1 MNVVKSTKRDEYNW
15 IYNGIPIKVTKIDK
29 DLFANFFMGHFNY
42 CITYGEFPDEL
53 KHAVTTVQRKPVNSD
68 KTNYRPVSIL
78 TSISKIYKKLM
89 YN

>member
-1 MNVVKSTKRDEYNW
+1 M
-15 IYNGIPIKVTKIDK
+15 DK
-29 DLFANFFMGHFNY
+29 DLFANFFMGRFNY

>member
-1 MNVVKSTKRDEYNW
+1 M
-15 IYNGIPIKVTKIDK
+15 DK

-53 KHAVTTVQRKPVNSD
+53 KHAVATVQRKPVNSD

>member
-1 MNVVKSTKRDEYNW
+1 M
-15 IYNGIPIKVTKIDK
+15 DK
-29 DLFANFFMGHFNY
+29 DLLANFFMGHFNY